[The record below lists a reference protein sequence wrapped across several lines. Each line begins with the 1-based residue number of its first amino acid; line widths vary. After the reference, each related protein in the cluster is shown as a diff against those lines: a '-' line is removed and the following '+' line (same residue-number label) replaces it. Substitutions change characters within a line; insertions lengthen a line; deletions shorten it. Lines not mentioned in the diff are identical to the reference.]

1 MNDQQIT
8 FDEIVERFNDT
19 LEKAMTFIIFV
30 RDKELQEEQIGVLT
44 TMIDHI
50 RSFKYQAI
58 ERKNESMANTF
69 FGFHNLLNSVK
80 SCIQMILHLKDNNH
94 QEAWANFVD
103 AQEYLNYA
111 ALVKDRLYGLEEYHQ
126 RLMAMEKCYF
136 PHWTVFNS
144 SGVIESIGDC
154 NICRSAYGECE
165 HIEGYLYS
173 GIVCLRINRKIIRL
187 DHASIVS
194 NPKDKRCIIT
204 KISTDDGFM
213 QDYMTLKI
221 LERNDKH
228 EASNGMNME
237 CILMSTKT
245 LDIN

>member
-8 FDEIVERFNDT
+8 FDEIVARFNES
-19 LEKAMTFIIFV
+19 LQNAMAFIIFV
-30 RDKELQEEQIGVLT
+30 RDRELQEEQIALLT
-44 TMIDHI
+44 TMIDQI

-58 ERKNESMANTF
+58 DRHEESIANTF

-80 SCIQMILHLKDNNH
+80 SCIQMTLQLKENKH
-94 QEAWANFVD
+94 KEAWGKFVD

-111 ALVKDRLYGLEEYHQ
+111 ALVKDKLYGLEDYYQ
-126 RLMAMEKCYF
+126 RLIEIEKCYF

-144 SGVIESIGDC
+144 SGVIESVGDC
-154 NICRSAYGECE
+154 NICRSTYGECE
-165 HIEGYLYS
+165 HIEGYLYF
-173 GIVCLRINRKIIRL
+173 GIVCMRINRKIIRL

-194 NPKDKRCIIT
+194 KPKDKRCIIT
-204 KISTDDGFM
+204 KISTKDGFM

-221 LERNDKH
+221 LGKNDKH
-228 EASNGMNME
+228 EDSNGMNME